1 MKDARQALVTG
12 LHTALTAACNASV
25 YSRMPKAADI
35 TYPYIQI
42 GDIYDEES
50 GPKDQFLFN
59 YDVLI
64 NVVYKDQSSLTAF
77 FADINNVKSTVNNNV
92 PFSIGSG
99 FRIIESTLTTAS
111 TTEFED
117 ADGTILNV
125 AAVRVMFYIAQST

>member
-12 LHTALTAACNASV
+12 LHTSLTDACNASV

-92 PFSIGSG
+92 PFSIGSD